1 MGHGLIGQITFYSA
15 CSFRVIFT
23 DSLAFHQIEDQIV
36 YICDLKKQKEYDL
49 DGLAH
54 ELAKQ
59 DEEYCQLED
68 NKLKFV
74 SSK

>member
-1 MGHGLIGQITFYSA
+1 MGHILTGQIIFYNA
-15 CSFRVIFT
+15 CSFRVTFT
-23 DSLAFHQIEDQIV
+23 DSLALHQIENQIV

-68 NKLKFV
+68 NKPKFV